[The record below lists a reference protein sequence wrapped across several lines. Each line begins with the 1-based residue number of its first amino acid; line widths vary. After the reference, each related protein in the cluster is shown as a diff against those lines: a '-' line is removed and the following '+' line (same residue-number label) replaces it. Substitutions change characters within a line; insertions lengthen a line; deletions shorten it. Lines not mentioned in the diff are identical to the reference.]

1 MTVRRALVTKD
12 SEAIKEYTNAER
24 DSIHQYLA
32 KKYADDP
39 SVYLSYSAADGG
51 NLGTFTDHRFRSG
64 PAATSTGN
72 QDAVDGGAAEY
83 PQEADT
89 GEPEEIAVQS
99 YTRMVQTRTNPNVGF
114 TTTWPNG
121 WTAKPV
127 YMETDSIVREMTFQD
142 MLDTFIDPVIGNIVS
157 GTTANNAGGSF
168 FISTSDSETNS
179 TQLGLVFRD
188 TVTANSLYDAASID
202 TAGTYQSYEDT
213 NSRVNY
219 YLHRNDGVT
228 ATRRL
233 PLVIDYTSNGRNNP
247 AGLRE
252 MTSTEFDNLFVAA
265 VKQQAFDGSGNT
277 LEYNINGSGTTKGSA
292 ITDRSMTSV
301 TGDYQTLFVGVDDY
315 RAQEFPDGTISVKQT
330 WRLKLGRT

>member
-1 MTVRRALVTKD
+1 MTVRLPLVTKD
-12 SEAIKEYTNAER
+12 AEAIKEYTTAER

-39 SVYLSYSAADGG
+39 SVYIEYSAADNG
-51 NLGTFTDHRFRSG
+51 NLTSFSDHRFRSG
-64 PAATSTGN
+64 PSAVSTGN
-72 QDAVDGGAAEY
+72 QDAVDDGAAEY

-89 GEPEEIAVQS
+89 GEPEEIQVNS
-99 YTRMVQTRTNPNVGF
+99 YTRMFQHRTDPVVGF

-127 YMETDSIVREMTFQD
+127 YMETSSIIREMTFQD
-142 MLDTFIDPVIGNIVS
+142 MLDTFIDPVIDNIVN

-168 FISTSDSETNS
+168 FISTNTSETNS
-179 TQLGLVFRD
+179 TKMGLVFRD
-188 TVTANSLYDAASID
+188 TVTKLSLYDATSID

-252 MTSTEFDNLFVAA
+252 MTGTEFDELFVKA
-265 VKQQAFDGSGNT
+265 VKQQAYDGTGNT
-277 LEYNINGSGTTKGSA
+277 LTYNINGAGTTKGSA

-301 TGDYQTLFVGVDDY
+301 TGDYQTRFVGEDDY
-315 RAQEFPDGTISVKQT
+315 RAQEFPNGSITVKST
-330 WRLKLGRT
+330 FRLKLERT